1 MKYKTIK
8 DINMKKILGAVVVAA
23 LCVSSVSA
31 EVAKKESILKLMEK
45 TGAKNMGKQ
54 MMARMMPSMKV
65 YAPKAPD
72 SFWDDMVK
80 EIDMDKLVELI
91 VPIYQKHFT
100 EEDIQDINNF
110 YDTPVGQKMI
120 EHMPQIMQESMNAGQ
135 EWGKEIGEMILKK
148 LKEKKYLA
156 E

>member
-135 EWGKEIGEMILKK
+135 AWGKEIGEMILKK

>member
-1 MKYKTIK
+1 
-8 DINMKKILGAVVVAA
+8 MKKILGAVVVAA